1 MTGMAPLLTHLPAR
15 GWVSVGPL
23 VGFSRTLA
31 QPPQFRHGVTTYVVV
46 REGCVLVED
55 SSGFSADVPQG
66 SIAAVPSGI
75 TVSLN
80 PYGASR
86 GAQLLAASTELTSS
100 WVNPPSVPGFLGG
113 TLVDAQ
119 EWAIADS
126 SGLHIGPDGPVD
138 VEPGAIVFGGEP
150 IATPFILWQGI
161 LAHSFDELGCFDV
174 ELPPTP
180 LHPRLNHPWRT
191 Q

>member
-15 GWVSVGPL
+15 GWVSVGPW
-23 VGFSRTLA
+23 VGFSCSLA
-31 QPPQFRHGVTTYVVV
+31 QPPQFRHGVTTFVVV

-66 SIAAVPSGI
+66 SVAAVPSGV
-75 TVSLN
+75 TVSLA
-80 PYGASR
+80 PYGTSR

-138 VEPGAIVFGGEP
+138 AEQRAIVFGGEP
-150 IATPFILWQGI
+150 ITTPFILWNGI
-161 LAHSFDELGCFDV
+161 LAHTYDDLVRFGIEV
-174 ELPPTP
+174 PPNP